1 MKKIITLLMMGMLAF
16 GIFASATTLDITATV
31 AKINPTYS
39 VTGSILYGKNTGK
52 EASTT
57 TTTTGTVTVEEGKN
71 GKLTALNAR
80 FTKSTEYN
88 SVDKDD
94 DTFIIKVSLLQTEAR
109 WTAPV
114 TVKFDFSEIKYSKG
128 VADNQSDDP
137 EGVFTTGKPSKITA
151 KLRDTT
157 VALAVTGGA
166 ESTSGDYTAT
176 LTYSPFGYFIKS
188 GAEIVSLT
196 ATYDIPA
203 WDDENSETTTNG
215 YMPFG
220 TYTGTVTVTI
230 SGN

>member
-1 MKKIITLLMMGMLAF
+1 MKRIITLLLIGMLAF
-16 GIFASATTLDITATV
+16 SAFASTTTLNIEATV

-39 VTGSILYGKNTGK
+39 VTGSITYGKNAGN
-52 EASTT
+52 EATT
-57 TTTTGTVTVEEGKN
+57 TRTTTDTVTVAEGDN
-71 GKLTALNAR
+71 GDLKAPHAR
-80 FTKSTEYN
+80 FTNSTEYN

-128 VADNQSDDP
+128 VADNQSNDP
-137 EGVFTTGKPSKITA
+137 AGVFTTGKPSKITA

-157 VALAVTGGA
+157 VALAVTGAA
-166 ESTSGDYTAT
+166 ESTTGDYTAT

-196 ATYDIPA
+196 ATYTIPE
-203 WDDENSETTTNG
+203 WKDNTSETATAG